1 MLGVM
6 PLDKDRF
13 EKNNFSVDFIQSPP
27 GLDLPDT
34 YTVQNNQPWFL
45 KVSTEK
51 IYPDSSGNAGY
62 SIEISNSTDSLTGV
76 NFANTLY
83 PVGNESLFLPKSDF
97 TPPDRVM
104 IPSKSPE
111 WIEYSPSQTPQKI
124 PVYANYSAS
133 PAARVEILSVI
144 GGFNGWAG
152 PSTLGKMN
160 PRIDG
165 GGNEYMD
172 SYSWIL
178 YGDSIGWHN
187 VNGEFKSERCV
198 YPNLEFPAG
207 R

>member
-1 MLGVM
+1 M
-6 PLDKDRF
+6 
-13 EKNNFSVDFIQSPP
+13 
-27 GLDLPDT
+27 
-34 YTVQNNQPWFL
+34 
-45 KVSTEK
+45 KVSAEK

-62 SIEISNSTDSLTGV
+62 SIEISHSADSSTTPV

-83 PVGNESLFLPKSDF
+83 PVGNESVFLPKSDF
-97 TPPDRVM
+97 SPPARVL
-104 IPSKSPE
+104 IPSRSPE
-111 WIEYSPSQTPQKI
+111 WIEYSPFLTLQKI

-144 GGFNGWAG
+144 DGFNGWAE

-172 SYSWIL
+172 SYSWIW

-198 YPNLEFPAG
+198 YPNLEHP